1 MDKVYLLFTVLCMF
15 VAYDVIMYGRFSET
29 EKKIDSLAK
38 NLFSLGKDINTKIA
52 QVREERKGL
61 L

>member
-1 MDKVYLLFTVLCMF
+1 MDKVYLLFTMF
-15 VAYDVIMYGRFSET
+15 LMIVFYDVIMYGRFT
-29 EKKIDSLAK
+29 EIERKIDSVAK
-38 NLFSLGKDINTKIA
+38 NLFKTGADLNNKIA

>member
-1 MDKVYLLFTVLCMF
+1 MDKVYLLFTVFCMF
-15 VAYDVIMYGRFSET
+15 VAYDVIMYGRFT
-29 EKKIDSLAK
+29 EMERKLDSLAK
-38 NLFSLGKDINTKIA
+38 NLFRTASDINTKIA

>member
-1 MDKVYLLFTVLCMF
+1 MDIVYQIFTMF
-15 VAYDVIMYGRFSET
+15 CLIVFYDVIMYGRFT
-29 EKKIDSLAK
+29 EMERKLDSLAK
-38 NLFSLGKDINTKIA
+38 NLFRTASDINTKIA

>member
-1 MDKVYLLFTVLCMF
+1 MDKVYLLFTMLVMF
-15 VAYDVIMYGRFSET
+15 VIYDVIMYGRFSEM
-29 EKKIDSLAK
+29 ERKVDSLAK
-38 NLFSLGKDINTKIA
+38 NLFKTGSDLNTKIA

>member
-1 MDKVYLLFTVLCMF
+1 MF
-15 VAYDVIMYGRFSET
+15 VAYDVIMYGRFSEM
-29 EKKIDSLAK
+29 ERKLDSLAK
-38 NLFSLGKDINTKIA
+38 NLFRTASDINTKIA

>member
-1 MDKVYLLFTVLCMF
+1 MDIVYQIFTMF
-15 VAYDVIMYGRFSET
+15 CLIVFYDVIMYGRFT
-29 EKKIDSLAK
+29 EMERKLDSVAK
-38 NLFSLGKDINTKIA
+38 NLFRAASDINTKIA

>member
-1 MDKVYLLFTVLCMF
+1 MDIVYQIFTMLCMI
-15 VAYDVIMYGRFSET
+15 VIYDVIMYGRFSEM
-29 EKKIDSLAK
+29 ERKIDSVAK
-38 NLFSLGKDINTKIA
+38 NLFKTGSDLNNRIA